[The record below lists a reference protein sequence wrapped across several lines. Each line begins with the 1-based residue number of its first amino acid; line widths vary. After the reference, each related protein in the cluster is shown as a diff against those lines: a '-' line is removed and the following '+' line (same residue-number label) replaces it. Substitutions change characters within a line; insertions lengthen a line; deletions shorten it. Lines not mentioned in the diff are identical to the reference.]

1 MNVSKEIQS
10 LKYFPLLG
18 MLIITAQLAA
28 SVLGP
33 RTILIGPF
41 LLPGGIWSF
50 PLTFFLWDI
59 VTEVYGFQR
68 AKQLIWYYLFAQ
80 IVFALLVNFGLQMP
94 AAPSVPH
101 PQFYSTVL
109 GNIFKLTISMVI
121 AIIAGD
127 FVNCYVL
134 DQMKIYTNG
143 KYLWMRL
150 IGATA
155 VGELVTSI
163 LWVLVFYSGTEAHP
177 NLAWLIGSQYF
188 IKILIEVVLVP
199 VTYLIVNF
207 LKRNEGLDLNRRYTN
222 FDPQTFECIRTE

>member
-1 MNVSKEIQS
+1 MNLIGKSLNKMNASKEIQS

-80 IVFALLVNFGLQMP
+80 IVFALLVDFGYSLQL
-94 AAPSVPH
+94 
-101 PQFYSTVL
+101 TVL
-109 GNIFKLTISMVI
+109 ARFSIPLALLGIFFVKIKFLPHLIWTNIRLQAVRSNLCRSLSKSNGISSRRRLMTERLL
-121 AIIAGD
+121 
-127 FVNCYVL
+127 FRK
-134 DQMKIYTNG
+134 QMN
-143 KYLWMRL
+143 
-150 IGATA
+150 
-155 VGELVTSI
+155 I
-163 LWVLVFYSGTEAHP
+163 LKF
-177 NLAWLIGSQYF
+177 
-188 IKILIEVVLVP
+188 
-199 VTYLIVNF
+199 
-207 LKRNEGLDLNRRYTN
+207 
-222 FDPQTFECIRTE
+222 

>member
-1 MNVSKEIQS
+1 MHAAKEVQS

-18 MLIITAQLAA
+18 MLILTAQLAA

-80 IVFALLVNFGLQMP
+80 IVFALLVDFGLQMP
-94 AAPSVPH
+94 PASSVPH
-101 PQFYSTVL
+101 PQFYTMVL
-109 GNIFKLTISMVI
+109 GNIFKLTMSMVI

-127 FVNCYVL
+127 FANCYVL
-134 DQMKIYTNG
+134 DQMKIYTHG

-155 VGELVTSI
+155 VGEFVTSI
-163 LWVLVFYSGTEAHP
+163 LWVIMFYTGTNTHP
-177 NLAWLIGSQYF
+177 NLIWLISSQYV
-188 IKILIEVVLVP
+188 IKILIEIVLVP
-199 VTYLIVNF
+199 VTYLIVKF
-207 LKRNEGLDLNRRYTN
+207 LKKNEVVDRNRRYMN
-222 FDPQTFECIRTE
+222 FDPHTFETIRTE